1 MQSRTVAY
9 QFTDETLPS
18 NEIRTGPL
26 VFLALCWLVSGIGA
40 TLPIADTFAA
50 KLAFL
55 LPPIIVSLVLVLINP
70 AQGYALWSLGLG
82 FLVTQTGYQIDI
94 GDLRL
99 SALEFVV
106 LALGL
111 VLLWQQRIASYT
123 QRLETPGR
131 GWLVAFTLYAIVL
144 FISSMIR
151 HVPLPGALLE
161 FKGFV
166 LYPFMGFIVA
176 AGLRDRRLIAWSAGM
191 IIAYYLYVAVQG
203 IIQFR
208 YGEQSIGWDGGVYR
222 ASGDYASINTYGIT
236 LSAVCLLAVGIAV
249 YLKNWRA
256 QFFMAA
262 VSGLLFL
269 GAVVSVARTVWIACA
284 CGILMLLISG
294 KKARYALAIIALG
307 GAMFLMLPSSV
318 SDRIN
323 QLSDSSTSKRE
334 YYFDSGV
341 RAWQERWLT
350 GWGWGVAYFYTPF
363 HTLGL
368 SPDGVAWYHNDYLN
382 LAEQAGVIGVALYGA
397 YWLSSL
403 LASRRWLQRYNLS
416 SVAGYVSGGQMALV
430 VLLVSAGFEHVLW
443 KADIGGMV
451 GWMSGLMLAAM
462 ALGRDEAGEAAPL

>member
-1 MQSRTVAY
+1 MQSQSVAY
-9 QFTDETLPS
+9 QFPDQSLRS

-26 VFLALCWLVSGIGA
+26 VFLSLCWLVSGIGA
-40 TLPIADTFAA
+40 TLPIADSFAA
-50 KLAFL
+50 KLALL
-55 LPPIIVSLVLVLINP
+55 LPPVFVSLVLVLINP

-82 FLVTQTGYQIDI
+82 FLVTQTGYQLDI

-111 VLLWQQRIASYT
+111 VLLWQQRISSYT
-123 QRLETPGR
+123 YRLETPGR
-131 GWLVAFTLYAIVL
+131 GWLIGFTVYAIVI

-151 HVPLPGALLE
+151 HVPLPAALLE

-176 AGLRDRRLIAWSAGM
+176 AGLRERRLIGWSAGM
-191 IIAYYLYVAVQG
+191 IIVYYMYVAAQG

-222 ASGDYASINTYGIT
+222 SSGGYASINTYGVT
-236 LSAVCLLAVGIAV
+236 LSAICLLAVGITLYV
-249 YLKNWRA
+249 KDWRA
-256 QFFMAA
+256 QLLMAG

-284 CGILMLLISG
+284 CAILALLISG

-318 SDRIN
+318 SNRIN
-323 QLSDSSTSKRE
+323 QFSDSSTLKRE
-334 YYFDSGV
+334 YYFNSGV

-350 GWGWGVAYFYTPF
+350 GWGWGIAYFYSP
-363 HTLGL
+363 LYGKI
-368 SPDGVAWYHNDYLN
+368 SAPDGVAWYHNDYLN
-382 LAEQAGVIGVALYGA
+382 LAEQTGVIGVALYSA
-397 YWLSSL
+397 YWISSL
-403 LASRRWLQRYNLS
+403 LASRRWLQRYSLGS
-416 SVAGYVSGGQMALV
+416 MAGYVTGGQMALV
-430 VLLVSAGFEHVLW
+430 ALLVSAGFEHVLW
-443 KADIGGMV
+443 KADIGGLV

-462 ALGRDEAGEAAPL
+462 ALGRDEAGEAARV